1 MTSFIPTLVA
11 TFKYG
16 KIQSLLMV
24 APPYVFAA
32 IVAMCVSISSDHH
45 SKQYSHLV
53 IPLAFG
59 MVSYIIAAATTELA
73 THYFSLFLMLAS
85 VYSGFNV
92 SIT

>member
-1 MTSFIPTLVA
+1 VTSFIPTLVA

-32 IVAMCVSISSDHH
+32 IVAMCVSISSDRR
-45 SKQYSHLV
+45 SERYSHLV

-59 MVSYIIAAATTELA
+59 MVGYIIAAATTGLA
-73 THYFSLFLMLAS
+73 TRYFSLFLMLAS